1 MIPTRPL
8 PARVVLNEGDQ
19 PKVLISNF
27 KNARKVAQKELK
39 SECVSPNNND
49 NFPEDEMYSIQLQ
62 MAGLEEPEDCMHKCP
77 HPASNILQTLNCY
90 FSKLCFVHDLVLR
103 NIAWQL

>member
-1 MIPTRPL
+1 
-8 PARVVLNEGDQ
+8 
-19 PKVLISNF
+19 
-27 KNARKVAQKELK
+27 
-39 SECVSPNNND
+39 
-49 NFPEDEMYSIQLQ
+49 MYSIQLQ